1 MARSSTYADA
11 ARQVSAPTATSSVA
25 TGTTAYLD
33 ALDFLDLD
41 FVCSFM
47 AETGPNDTRTDTTLY
62 LAPPVTHLEPP
73 SSWITGKL
81 RWILIGLLL
90 LGIGP
95 WSLLLSNMTG
105 LLPQR
110 GHRPSHII
118 GTARNVEA
126 SQCLGR
132 ITQVKTNPVT
142 QACIDSGA
150 TSDMDPR
157 RQVFT
162 DYIKLTDCYV
172 LVANNVK
179 ILCLGRGSVSITLGD
194 RPLLLRNVLHIPDL
208 DMPLLSCR
216 VHRQRGQGCSFVADT
231 KGCFLTFP
239 TFFLKIDDTHECALP
254 CGIGPRDGPYDYEDA
269 PDTRRSR
276 DASNPPYLAAKR
288 AIGALLSHPT
298 GKCCRV
304 SRTSTPTTDPALIST
319 IPAVSPRKL

>member
-1 MARSSTYADA
+1 MKVELT
-11 ARQVSAPTATSSVA
+11 
-25 TGTTAYLD
+25 
-33 ALDFLDLD
+33 
-41 FVCSFM
+41 
-47 AETGPNDTRTDTTLY
+47 
-62 LAPPVTHLEPP
+62 LEPT

-81 RWILIGLLL
+81 RWILISLLV

-110 GHRPSHII
+110 WHRPSHII

-132 ITQVKTNPVT
+132 IAQVKTNPVT

-162 DYIKLTDCYV
+162 DYIKLTNCYV
-172 LVANNVK
+172 LVAKNVK
-179 ILCLGRGSVSITLGD
+179 ILCLGRGSVSITLSD
-194 RPLLLRNVLHIPDL
+194 IPLLLRNVLHVPNH

-216 VHRQRGQGCSFVADT
+216 VHRRRGQGCSFIAGA

-239 TFFLKIDDTHECALP
+239 TFILKIDNTHECALP
-254 CGIGPRDGPYDYEDA
+254 CGIGPGDGPYYDYEDA

-276 DASNPPYLAAKR
+276 DAFNPPYLAAKR
-288 AIGALLSHPT
+288 VIGAFLSLPT
-298 GKCCRV
+298 EKCCRV
-304 SRTSTPTTDPALIST
+304 SRTSTPATDPAIFST
-319 IPAVSPRKL
+319 IPALSPQKPRPATTGAREPPPVLQYETPESSAPSTKRYRIRDRDGSQRLH